1 MENALTVQET
11 AGRLMAVSD
20 NMFFNVQ
27 LFEHAQRVAKMLG
40 ASTMVPA
47 HFQGPQNIGNVLIA
61 LNYAQRI
68 QADVFMVMQSLY
80 VVHGRP
86 GLEGKLVI
94 ALVNQCGRF
103 EPLEF
108 EEDKDGCLAFAK
120 EIKSGKILK
129 GPKVT
134 WQMVKAEGWL
144 DKNGSKWKSMS
155 EVMFR
160 YRAAAFFAR
169 TYCPEVMLGMQTK
182 EEIEDFVDMQ
192 PVPKSTAAWE
202 PAPPPANDF
211 DFDTYRQALVDRG
224 IASTEQLD
232 RFVAALAAHYKKPL
246 DEVQGQIAG
255 DPEGFEMSLTKWVAK
270 NGANTG
276 PAANKQASEPRSTP
290 TPTKDMPPTP
300 NVDPGPSDAAQEQA
314 EEPKDERREE
324 YINLRSAG
332 FSTFVHKH
340 WNRIH
345 NPDIFSDEHRA
356 EIKEKWA
363 KLYPETPWPVKDGQ
377 NRSEQAKPDENGNGK
392 VWCSRQGQWKPAQV
406 CELKCSYVKGCED
419 YAKHVAGG
427 EAKEQMVACPDEDGA
442 QVPVSMCETCK
453 AREGC
458 PAWDDGVQE

>member
-1 MENALTVQET
+1 MESALTINKET
-11 AGRLMAVSD
+11 AGQMMAVSD
-20 NMFFNVQ
+20 NLFFNVQ

-68 QADVFMVMQSLY
+68 RADVFMVMQSLY

-120 EIKSGKILK
+120 EIKSGKVLK

-144 DKNGSKWKSMS
+144 DKAGSKWKSMPD
-155 EVMFR
+155 VMFR

-182 EEIEDFVDMQ
+182 EEIEDVVDMQ
-192 PVPKSTAAWE
+192 PVSRSTAAWE
-202 PAPPPANDF
+202 PAPPAANDF
-211 DFDTYRQALVDRG
+211 DFAIYRQGLVDRG
-224 IASTEQLD
+224 VASEEMFD
-232 RFVAALAAHYKKPL
+232 RFIAALALHYKKPIA
-246 DEVQGQIAG
+246 EVQEQIAG
-255 DPEGFEMSLTKWVAK
+255 DPSGFEQSLSRWA
-270 NGANTG
+270 AENTPNASN
-276 PAANKQASEPRSTP
+276 PASDQRPTP
-290 TPTKDMPPTP
+290 PSPTKDMPTAP
-300 NVDPGPSDAAQEQA
+300 N

-340 WNRIH
+340 WNRIN

-356 EIKEKWA
+356 EIREKWA
-363 KLYPETPWPVKDGQ
+363 KLYPDQPFPSRENETVQK
-377 NRSEQAKPDENGNGK
+377 SAAANGNGGYI
-392 VWCSRQGQWKPAQV
+392 WCSRAQQRKPREV
-406 CELKCSYVKGCED
+406 CEKKCSYRNTCDD
-419 YAKHVAGG
+419 YAKATG
-427 EAKEQMVACPDEDGA
+427 ELPEQEAAAKPLSTATIWCPDLEENVDPAGCYDCTHRA
-442 QVPVSMCETCK
+442 
-453 AREGC
+453 GC
-458 PAWDDGVQE
+458 PSWGDDPQT